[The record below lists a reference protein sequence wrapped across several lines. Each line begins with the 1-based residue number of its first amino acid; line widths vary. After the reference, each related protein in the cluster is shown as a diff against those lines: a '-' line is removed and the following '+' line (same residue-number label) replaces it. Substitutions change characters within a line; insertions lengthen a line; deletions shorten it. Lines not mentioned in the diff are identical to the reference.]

1 MALKCSSRSRLS
13 SFMVMDVMQKA
24 AQIEQ
29 LNHDVM
35 HLEVGQ
41 PSTGAPAAACRAIVD
56 ALDDPSAHGYT
67 LALGIDP
74 LRKGIARHYERAY
87 GLQVSPENVIVT
99 VGSSLGFVMAFLTCF
114 ENGDRIAMTNP
125 GYSAYR
131 NLMLSV
137 GLEVVDL
144 PAGAAQNWVPR
155 VEDLAAMDPKPEGL
169 ILASPSNPTGVVLSA
184 DELAAIAR
192 WCHDND
198 VRLISDEIYH
208 GISFDVDCA
217 TALGSSSSAIIV
229 NSFSKYFSMTGHR
242 VGWMIVPDDLIDPM
256 ERLAQNAVISVPTL
270 SQIAA
275 TAAIT
280 DDHALN
286 ELEGYVARYRTN
298 RDVLLDGLP
307 ASFLG
312 NVAPAQG
319 AFYIYADTSGIS
331 ANSIELA
338 DRLLKEAHVA
348 TTPGADFDPVDGHL
362 ALRLSFAG
370 STDDMKEAARRIT
383 AWVRDYT
390 RRA

>member
-1 MALKCSSRSRLS
+1 MALKCSSRSALS
-13 SFMVMDVMQKA
+13 SFMVMDVMLKA
-24 AQIEQ
+24 AQLEE
-29 LNHDVM
+29 LDHDVM

-41 PSTGAPAAACRAIVD
+41 PSTGAPKAASQAIIN

-67 LALGIDP
+67 MALGIAP
-74 LRKGIARHYERAY
+74 LRRGIARHYQRVY
-87 GLQVSPENVIVT
+87 GLEVAPENVIVT

-114 ENGDRIAMTNP
+114 EDGERVAMTNP

-144 PAGAAQNWVPR
+144 PAGAAQNWVPK
-155 VEDLAAMDPKPEGL
+155 VEDLAALDPKPQGL

-184 DELAAIAR
+184 EELAAISR

-217 TALGSSSSAIIV
+217 TALASSPSAIIV

-280 DDHALN
+280 DEKALN
-286 ELEGYVARYRTN
+286 ELEGHVARYRAN
-298 RDVLLDGLP
+298 RDILLNELP
-307 ASFLG
+307 PEFLG

-331 ANSIELA
+331 SDSIALA
-338 DRLLKEAHVA
+338 DRLLKDTHVA
-348 TTPGADFDPVDGHL
+348 TTPGADFDPVNGHL

-370 STDDMKEAARRIT
+370 STEDMTEAARRIT
-383 AWVRDYT
+383 AACSST
-390 RRA
+390 